1 MVKNLPSNARDA
13 GHACS
18 IPGSRRFSG
27 LGNSNILPWKI
38 LWTEKLGGLQSMGF
52 EELDMT

>member
-1 MVKNLPSNARDA
+1 MVKNLPANARDA

-18 IPGSRRFSG
+18 IPGSRRSPG